1 MTILCIYKGSLKK
14 KKEALNYYS
23 VFKTKSLV
31 TQICLP
37 ERVKKSIRTEDNKIS
52 CRGNGR
58 GGFYAKVTGPD
69 PVVHSMCI

>member
-37 ERVKKSIRTEDNKIS
+37 ERVKKVLGLKTIKSAA
-52 CRGNGR
+52 
-58 GGFYAKVTGPD
+58 GGMGGEAF
-69 PVVHSMCI
+69 MQR